1 MAKTPEK
8 VYSFLGQVWD
18 AALPVAKAEA
28 AAQQELIKKEGGKFK
43 LEPWDWWFYT
53 EKIKKEKYDLDDEVT
68 RPYFKIDNVMEGMF
82 YVANQLY
89 GLTFTR
95 RTDIPKYHPDVNTF
109 EVQREGKHI
118 GILMIDNYPRLSK
131 RGGAWFQSQNVQLHL
146 GVEADF
152 KPARKAH
159 PAFIVN
165 DLDGLIAKVQAAGY
179 ETDTSQPP
187 LEGYKRA
194 HVFDPFGNRI
204 ELMETL

>member
-1 MAKTPEK
+1 MTILSIDHVQIAMPVGEEEK
-8 VYSFLGQVWD
+8 ARG
-18 AALPVAKAEA
+18 
-28 AAQQELIKKEGGKFK
+28 
-43 LEPWDWWFYT
+43 
-53 EKIKKEKYDLDDEVT
+53 
-68 RPYFKIDNVMEGMF
+68 F
-82 YVANQLY
+82 YVTVLGFQ
-89 GLTFTR
+89 
-95 RTDIPKYHPDVNTF
+95 
-109 EVQREGKHI
+109 E
-118 GILMIDNYPRLSK
+118 ILKPAELAK

-187 LEGYKRA
+187 LQEYKRA